1 MAVTISGLGTVTGI
15 SAGGLPSGVVT
26 VDTLASSLNLSSK
39 TITLPST
46 AANKVL
52 QTVQVYQSSTRV
64 AYSGESNVALTGDY
78 RYINSIK
85 IGGSITKLS
94 STSYCL
100 VIAHYSHWVNTTNL
114 HDTYMWCAETSDY
127 RHLGFDPYRMSGP
140 QGSNKTGVTF
150 MQTFTSGQTAGT
162 KTFWL
167 ASGTGDSRT
176 NTGVLN
182 WNPETDGGN
191 TDTANAPTTSQM
203 IVMEI
208 EP

>member
-1 MAVTISGLGTVTGI
+1 MPIAISGNGTITGI
-15 SAGGLPSGVVT
+15 SANGLPSGIIT
-26 VDTLASSLNLSSK
+26 VDTLASTLNLSSK
-39 TITLPST
+39 TVTLPSA

-64 AYSGESNVALTGDY
+64 AYSSESNIALTADF

-85 IGGSITKLS
+85 IGGSITKIS
-94 STSYCL
+94 STSYCV
-100 VIAHYSHWVNTTNL
+100 VIAHYSHRVDTSNL

-127 RHLGFDPYRMSGP
+127 RHLGYDPYRQSGP
-140 QGSNKTGVTF
+140 IGMNRTNWTF
-150 MQTFTSGQTAGT
+150 MQTFTSGMTSGT

-167 ASGTGDSRT
+167 ASGTGDSRS

-182 WNPETDGGN
+182 YNPEADATFGDTTN
-191 TDTANAPTTSQM
+191 TPTTSQM

>member
-1 MAVTISGLGTVTGI
+1 MAITLNGSTGI
-15 SAGGLPSGVVT
+15 VSANIADGTITASN
-26 VDTLASSLNLSSK
+26 LASALNLSSK
-39 TITLPST
+39 TLTLPT
-46 AANKVL
+46 GMTNKIL
-52 QTVQVYQSSTRV
+52 QTVQVYQSSSRV

-85 IGGSITKLS
+85 IGGSITKIS
-94 STSYCL
+94 NTSYCV
-100 VIAHYSHWVNTTNL
+100 VIAHYSHWVNGTNL

-140 QGSNKTGVTF
+140 LGSNKTGVTF